1 MFKIYLCITT
11 QHDWRLVLAAALVCA
26 TATMATFFLY
36 SKVPSFS
43 PVRRAVWLALTGLVA
58 GSGIWTTHFVA
69 MLAFETGLPT
79 GYAALGTLGSFV
91 VAAVCTSLGF
101 AISSSPRLASRRPLA
116 ALLGGVVVGLGI
128 TLMHYV
134 GMSGYRTAGELIWS
148 GPYVAASVLIGALA
162 AAAALSVAPPAS
174 SRVRQWMGAALL
186 TLGIVGMHFTGMA
199 AVTIVPD
206 SALTVPASL
215 MSTPMMAAGAIAA
228 AVLIMIAVVGGVV
241 LDIATRNGDLGRLG
255 EALDAMPE
263 GLAFYDA
270 EDRLVA
276 WNAPYAQLCR
286 GMVLARGLHHAE
298 IFRASV
304 ERGDF
309 PDAAGRHEEWM
320 ADRLAVRQGAGDK
333 EMRMA
338 DGRWLRINDRRT
350 ADGGTVSVFIDITE
364 SKRAAV
370 ALAQARDDAQ
380 AASRIKSEFL
390 ANMSHEV
397 RTPMNGIMV
406 MNSLMLRTNLSPHP
420 RKFAQTVQTSA
431 DALLGILNDILDVSK
446 LEAGKVELEEAEF
459 SLPAVVAGVIDLMGP
474 RAAEKGIAMSHD
486 LDDGAGRLLH
496 GDPGRIRQVLLN
508 LVSNAVK
515 FTDSGSILV
524 QARSRRVGD
533 LITMRI
539 EVQDTGIGLT
549 AETKSKLFQTFQ
561 QADGS
566 ITRRF
571 GGTGLGLSISRQL
584 VQLMGGDIGV
594 EHRPQGGSTFWFEL
608 VLPDAAASAQDQ
620 RLLRSA

>member
-26 TATMATFFLY
+26 AATLATFFLY
-36 SKVPSFS
+36 SKVPAI
-43 PVRRAVWLALTGLVA
+43 PALRRATWLALTGLVA

-79 GYAALGTLGSFV
+79 GYAAVGTLGSFV
-91 VAAVCTSLGF
+91 VAVLCTSLGF
-101 AISSSPRLASRRPLA
+101 AISSAPRLASHRRLA
-116 ALLGGVVVGLGI
+116 ALAGGSVVGLGI
-128 TLMHYV
+128 ALMHYV
-134 GMSGYRTAGELIWS
+134 GMSGYRTAGTLSWS
-148 GPYVAASVLIGALA
+148 ASYVAASVLIGALA
-162 AAAALSVAPPAS
+162 SAAALSVAPPAS
-174 SRVRQWMGAALL
+174 SRVRQWGGAVLL

-199 AVTIVPD
+199 AVTIAPD
-206 SALTVPASL
+206 SSLTVPASL
-215 MSTPMMAAGAIAA
+215 MSNPMMAAGAIAA
-228 AVLIMIAVVGGVV
+228 AALIMIAVVGGVV
-241 LDIATRNGDLGRLG
+241 LDMASRNGDLRRVG

-270 EDRLVA
+270 DDRLVA
-276 WNAPYAQLCR
+276 WNAPYAQLSR
-286 GMVLARGLHHAE
+286 GMVLARGLRHTE

-309 PDAAGRHEEWM
+309 PDAAGHHEAWM
-320 ADRLAVRQGAGDK
+320 AERLAVRRGGGDK

-364 SKRAAV
+364 SKRAAA

-380 AASRIKSEFL
+380 AANRIKSEFL

-406 MNSLMLRTNLSPHP
+406 MNSLMLRTTLSPHQ
-420 RKFAQTVQTSA
+420 RKFAETVQTSA

-446 LEAGKVELEEAEF
+446 LEAGKVELEEVEF
-459 SLPAVVAGVIDLMGP
+459 SLPEVVGGVIDLMAP
-474 RAAEKGIAMSHD
+474 RAVEKGIAMSHD
-486 LDDGAGRLLH
+486 LDDGAGRLMR

-515 FTDSGSILV
+515 FTDSGSVLV
-524 QARSRRVGD
+524 RARSRRMGD
-533 LITMRI
+533 LITLRI

-549 AETKSKLFQTFQ
+549 PEAGSKLFQTFQ

-584 VQLMGGDIGV
+584 VRLMGGDIGV
-594 EHRPQGGSTFWFEL
+594 DHRPQGGCTFWFEL
-608 VLPDAAASAQDQ
+608 VLPDAASSAQDQ